1 MELGKEELL
10 TNHHCQQP
18 VKENK
23 GISKKVKWETN
34 TLHCCWFAMLSL
46 HVLKQRP
53 LKKDAKAATNI
64 ALKLAFTLDLS
75 ASGGVVVAAKTQ
87 HYAVI

>member
-1 MELGKEELL
+1 
-10 TNHHCQQP
+10 
-18 VKENK
+18 
-23 GISKKVKWETN
+23 
-34 TLHCCWFAMLSL
+34 MLSL